1 MAFTV
6 NKLLIQT
13 LHSLTIHSVH
23 VQNRKHCRIWH
34 LFIIPNLIQTLT
46 LHSLILHSIHVQNRK
61 HCRIWHL
68 LIIPTTH
75 LALGSPQDQV

>member
-1 MAFTV
+1 MPFTI

-13 LHSLTIHSVH
+13 LHSLTI
-23 VQNRKHCRIWH
+23 QCCRIWH
-34 LFIIPNLIQTLT
+34 LLLIILNLIQT

-61 HCRIWHL
+61 HCRICHL
-68 LIIPTTH
+68 LITPTTH